1 MTESASWK
9 KLTPHQHEVI
19 VNGATEAPGTGHLLN
34 HKGDGTYT
42 CARCQ
47 SPLFR
52 STTKFESGCGW
63 PSFDQSIPGAVRELP
78 DADGRRVEI
87 RCQHCDGHLGHVFRG
102 EGMTTKNTRHCVNSL
117 SIEFEQGNSELA
129 FFAGGC
135 FWGVEHLLQG
145 IDGVSTVHSGYMGGQ
160 TENPT
165 YQEVCSGTTGHTET
179 VRVTYDPT
187 RVSFETLAKA
197 FFEIH
202 DPTQVNRQGPD
213 VGTQY
218 RSAIFY
224 ENDEQKAKTE
234 ELIGILESKGLKVAT
249 EVAPAGVFWPA
260 EAYHQDYFERN
271 DAGHACHAR
280 VQRF

>member
-1 MTESASWK
+1 MTDSASWK

-19 VNGATEAPGTGHLLN
+19 VNGATEAPGSGPLLN
-34 HKGDGTYT
+34 NKETGTYT

-52 STTKFESGCGW
+52 STTKFDSGCGW

-102 EGMTTKNTRHCVNSL
+102 EGMTEKNTRHCVNSL
-117 SIEFEQGNSELA
+117 SIEFESGNSELA

-135 FWGVEHLLQG
+135 FWGVEHLLQS
-145 IDGVSTVHSGYMGGQ
+145 IDGVSKVDSGYMGGE

-165 YQEVCSGTTGHTET
+165 YEQVCTGTTGHTET
-179 VRVTYDPT
+179 VRVTFDPSL
-187 RVSFETLAKA
+187 VDYETLAKA

-218 RSAIFY
+218 RSAVFF
-224 ENDEQKAKTE
+224 ESPEQEASVRG
-234 ELIGILESKGLKVAT
+234 LIEILEGQGLKVAT
-249 EVAPAGVFWPA
+249 EVEPAGIFWPA

-271 DAGHACHAR
+271 APGYICHER
-280 VQRF
+280 VKRF